1 VLDRGPLRLPTFR
14 HLAAAFTINELG
26 NWIGDVALAI
36 LVFNRTG
43 SALATAGLFLAL
55 RFAPA
60 LLAPLVT
67 SRLEVFDARRILPA
81 VHFGEALIFA
91 GIAVL
96 AHYFSLPAV
105 LALSALDGMLA
116 IAAKALTRSATVSLL
131 SGQDLL
137 RPGNAILNM
146 GFNVGGAIG
155 PAVAGLLV
163 AADGPGAALTLDA
176 ISFAVVAVILAT
188 AQDLSIESDHETSSL
203 GRLRTGVHEVWRR
216 PGLRRLL
223 FGAAA
228 AMMFGAAVV
237 PIEVVFAKRTLHAG
251 DAGYG
256 LLIGSWGVGMIV
268 GGSLFAAAGRVRL
281 AIVVTAGMGL
291 IAAGYTGLA
300 AAPDL
305 AIACVFSA
313 LGGAGNGIWWI
324 SVVTAVQQA
333 IPTSAQSVAMAVVE
347 VINQLMPALGF
358 ILGGAVTALSS
369 PRTAYALAAA
379 GVAAVIVA
387 TSVRPIGEVEVE
399 SPLTGAG

>member
-1 VLDRGPLRLPTFR
+1 
-14 HLAAAFTINELG
+14 
-26 NWIGDVALAI
+26 
-36 LVFNRTG
+36 
-43 SALATAGLFLAL
+43 
-55 RFAPA
+55 
-60 LLAPLVT
+60 
-67 SRLEVFDARRILPA
+67 
-81 VHFGEALIFA
+81 
-91 GIAVL
+91 
-96 AHYFSLPAV
+96 
-105 LALSALDGMLA
+105 
-116 IAAKALTRSATVSLL
+116 
-131 SGQDLL
+131 
-137 RPGNAILNM
+137 
-146 GFNVGGAIG
+146 
-155 PAVAGLLV
+155 
-163 AADGPGAALTLDA
+163 
-176 ISFAVVAVILAT
+176 VVAVILAT